1 MLLRLELC
9 LQCPSVHE
17 RGEDLEQVV
26 DEASVLLSAA
36 GTCCIQIVSASLRR
50 PCGNFLKFSGDR
62 FAAHGVFN

>member
-1 MLLRLELC
+1 MR
-9 LQCPSVHE
+9 E

-26 DEASVLLSAA
+26 DEASVLLRPLGHA
-36 GTCCIQIVSASLRR
+36 CRIQIVSASLRR